1 MVGRFANLRS
11 DLKHKP
17 SKIDA
22 ALEHCDS
29 ERVNAAVPRRDDLD
43 FRIRRPS
50 PQGFHLCRAPGRPSR
65 YLGRGAECSRWHAM
79 EAAMAKSRASISVAS
94 LALLAASSLAQAQ
107 GEQKP
112 AAPMKN
118 SKDRAVIAA
127 DTTQAAPSKEKKL
140 SMCIETWDAQT
151 HMTKREWRVACL
163 RSVKDYPDAFDR

>member
-1 MVGRFANLRS
+1 
-11 DLKHKP
+11 
-17 SKIDA
+17 
-22 ALEHCDS
+22 
-29 ERVNAAVPRRDDLD
+29 
-43 FRIRRPS
+43 
-50 PQGFHLCRAPGRPSR
+50 
-65 YLGRGAECSRWHAM
+65 M

-107 GEQKP
+107 SEQQKP

-140 SMCIETWDAQT
+140 SMCLETWDAQT
-151 HMTKREWRVACL
+151 HMTKKEWRVACL